1 MSGKKIGDHQGIINY
16 TIGQRRGIKISN
28 NKPLYVVNI
37 DATKNLVV
45 VGEKKNLEINEIK
58 LRELN
63 FLASKNE
70 LENIIKIKVRSTGRL
85 LKAKIRLENNYANV
99 KILESETGI
108 SPGQACVFY
117 SKDEFGDKVLGGGW
131 IDRTYNRNLST

>member
-1 MSGKKIGDHQGIINY
+1 M
-16 TIGQRRGIKISN
+16 
-28 NKPLYVVNI
+28 
-37 DATKNLVV
+37 
-45 VGEKKNLEINEIK
+45 
-58 LRELN
+58 RELN

-70 LENIIKIKVRSTGRL
+70 LEKIIKIKVRSTGRL